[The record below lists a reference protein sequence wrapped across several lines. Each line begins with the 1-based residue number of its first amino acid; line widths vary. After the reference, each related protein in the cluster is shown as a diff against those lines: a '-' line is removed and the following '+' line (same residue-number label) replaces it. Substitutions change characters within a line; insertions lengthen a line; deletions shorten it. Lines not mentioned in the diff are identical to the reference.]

1 MDKEQANQ
9 RKQELIDQYNQAQS
23 KVTELGVMQQRI
35 LGQLQL
41 IEEILG
47 SEEAEQ
53 EEEVA

>member
-1 MDKEQANQ
+1 MDKEQANKK
-9 RKQELIDQYNQAQS
+9 KQELIDQYNKAQS
-23 KVTELGVMQQRI
+23 QVTELGTFQQRV

>member
-1 MDKEQANQ
+1 MDKEQANKK
-9 RKQELIDQYNQAQS
+9 KQELIEQYNKAQS
-23 KVTELGVMQQRI
+23 QVTELGSVQQRI

-47 SEEAEQ
+47 SEEQ